1 MFKKNFYF
9 FIFLLF
15 SYTTFAENIPQ
26 VTVGI
31 DVLLNDESYF
41 SLLKG
46 KRIGVITNH
55 TAVNS
60 KLEKSLSALK
70 QHAKKKEFTIAT
82 IFAPEHGINGAA
94 HREDQLCDDI
104 DPDGI
109 PIFCLYGK
117 NWRPSKVML
126 EKLDLLL
133 YDIQDIGTRS
143 YTYITTLFYIMEE
156 AAKYKIPIIVLDRP
170 NPINGI
176 MIDGPLL
183 EEKWRST
190 VGYISVPF
198 CHGMTVGEL
207 AQFFNEEYNIGC
219 ALKVIPMKGWHRKM
233 SFFDT
238 GLAWIPTSPQIP
250 EASTVLYYPMTG
262 LIGELKLVNIGV
274 GYTLPFKVVG
284 APWIDADIFAK
295 SLNDQNFPGISFQ
308 PFHFRPFYG
317 RYAHQECHG
326 VLLIIT
332 DATTYKPVTTQ
343 YLLIGIL
350 KSLYPNQFYEA
361 IQKEKNWKEIFC
373 KVNGTE
379 EVYRILV
386 NEKYVVW
393 KLKELH
399 QTERENFARKRQKYL
414 IPDYMN
420 YTQR

>member
-1 MFKKNFYF
+1 MLKNNLHF
-9 FIFLLF
+9 FLFLLF
-15 SYTTFAENIPQ
+15 SCSLIAENKQ
-26 VTVGI
+26 KVTVGI
-31 DVLLNDESYF
+31 EILLKEETYF

-46 KRIGVITNH
+46 KKIGLITNH

-60 KLEKSLSALK
+60 KLEKTITLLK
-70 QHAKKKEFTIAT
+70 QHAKNKDFAITT

-94 HREDQLCDDI
+94 HREDQLCDDM

-109 PIFCLYGK
+109 PIYCLYGK

-126 EKLDLLL
+126 EQIDLLL

-156 AAKYKIPIIVLDRP
+156 AAKYKIPVIVLDRP

-176 MIDGPLL
+176 AIDGPLL
-183 EEKWRST
+183 EEKWRSP
-190 VGYISVPF
+190 VGYINVPY

-207 AQFFNEEYNIGC
+207 AHFFNEEYDVGC
-219 ALKVIPMKGWHRKM
+219 SLKVVPMKGWQRHM
-233 SFFDT
+233 SFLDT

-250 EASTVLYYPMTG
+250 EASTALYYPMTG
-262 LIGELKLVNIGV
+262 LIGELKFVSIGI

-284 APWIDADIFAK
+284 APWIDADVFAK
-295 SLNDQNFPGISFQ
+295 CLNDQNFPGITFQ

-332 DATTYKPVTTQ
+332 DTTIYKPVTTQ
-343 YLLIGIL
+343 YLVIGIL
-350 KSLYPNQFYEA
+350 KSLYPSNFYEA
-361 IQKEKNWKEIFC
+361 IQREKNWKEMFC

-379 EVYRILV
+379 EVCRILT

-399 QTERENFARKRQKYL
+399 QVERSDFAKKRQKYL
-414 IPDYMN
+414 IPDYID
-420 YTQR
+420 